1 MNGTLYW
8 YFRDGKV
15 REHVFPPEDPA
26 DAPFVILTL
35 RDIGRGVT
43 IAETTTY
50 IKNKPVSEEIFYSSA
65 YESTPQ
71 FRLEVEK
78 YIKNNLKSQRGITE
92 WLSNESRKKKTIKS
106 KTKRKIARKK

>member
-1 MNGTLYW
+1 MNVTLYW

-26 DAPFVILTL
+26 DAPFIILTL
-35 RDIGRGVT
+35 RDVGRG
-43 IAETTTY
+43 ITTASAVTY
-50 IKNKPVSEEIFYSSA
+50 IKNKPVSEEEFSSSM
-65 YESTPQ
+65 YDSTHQ

-92 WLSNESRKKKTIKS
+92 WLSNEARKKKVVKS
-106 KTKRKIARKK
+106 KIKRKTGGKK